1 MITEVMSKSQTED
14 IINRLVKRYGYG
26 LRKVKDSTELLHDA
40 RVLFTAQQT
49 NNSLFIVKYLP
60 EAKVFSVRR

>member
-14 IINRLVKRYGYG
+14 IINRLVKRYGYAM
-26 LRKVKDSTELLHDA
+26 RKMKDSTELVHDA
-40 RVLFTAQQT
+40 RVLFIAQQT

>member
-1 MITEVMSKSQTED
+1 MITEVMSKAQTED
-14 IINRLVKRYGYG
+14 IINRLVKRYGYV
-26 LRKVKDSTELLHDA
+26 LRKMKDSTELLHDA